1 MLPLLALLFA
11 AASVTWASADD
22 LQIARGRTF
31 ARVNC
36 GQCHAIGPQ
45 GESPMADAPP
55 FRDLQKR
62 YPVDDL
68 ARPLTEGILTGHP
81 SMPAFRLYRDQVND
95 LIAYINTVA
104 L

>member
-1 MLPLLALLFA
+1 
-11 AASVTWASADD
+11 
-22 LQIARGRTF
+22 
-31 ARVNC
+31 
-36 GQCHAIGPQ
+36 
-45 GESPMADAPP
+45 MADAPP

-95 LIAYINTVA
+95 LIAYIKSLA
-104 L
+104 R